1 MQKAPRKVMTSL
13 SAEAKKRVPQGCA
26 AIIEIRCLRFK
37 DEMYEAKRVITV
49 SVATAKTKIFVSNLY
64 VPELS

>member
-37 DEMYEAKRVITV
+37 DEIV
-49 SVATAKTKIFVSNLY
+49 
-64 VPELS
+64 